1 MTKVVK
7 IGDTEIGGGK
17 KVAVQSMCNIKT
29 SKAEEVIRQIC
40 SLEEIGCDIIR
51 VSDG

>member
-29 SKAEEVIRQIC
+29 SKAEEVIRQMFAGRNRLRYYKGIC
-40 SLEEIGCDIIR
+40 
-51 VSDG
+51 